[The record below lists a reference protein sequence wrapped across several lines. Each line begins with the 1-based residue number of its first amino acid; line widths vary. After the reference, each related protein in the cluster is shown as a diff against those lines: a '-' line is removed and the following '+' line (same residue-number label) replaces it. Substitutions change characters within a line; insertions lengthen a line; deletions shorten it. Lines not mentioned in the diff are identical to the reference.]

1 MDDTSPPADGSRLRE
16 LALVLHDL
24 SWRIARLGPA
34 QVGVDPLPASE
45 LAVLRS
51 IMEQPDRSVS
61 EVADS
66 LSMQTS
72 NVSTAIRA
80 LTERGLVGKR
90 VADNDRRV
98 YLLSPTPRALRER
111 DQIENAIAATV
122 STALD
127 AIPKSQLS
135 ALQKA
140 APALEALTHQVG
152 PHSW

>member
-61 EVADS
+61 EV
-66 LSMQTS
+66 
-72 NVSTAIRA
+72 
-80 LTERGLVGKR
+80 
-90 VADNDRRV
+90 
-98 YLLSPTPRALRER
+98 
-111 DQIENAIAATV
+111 
-122 STALD
+122 
-127 AIPKSQLS
+127 
-135 ALQKA
+135 
-140 APALEALTHQVG
+140 
-152 PHSW
+152 